1 MPHRPL
7 PGAVL
12 PGVLVPGTVLLAAA
26 AMTVMMARFGASP
39 VLPAYCYLAAAG
51 APLAVIDAR
60 QRRLP
65 DLLTLPS
72 YPAALVLLG
81 LAALAVPGGGG
92 HFRGA
97 LAGMAAALAVFGAQA
112 LACPAG
118 IGWGDVKLSG
128 ILGLYLGWLGPG
140 ALLAGL
146 FLGCLLAAVAGLGL
160 IAVHRATRK
169 SQLPFGPFLL
179 AGTLAAIALSGLAP
193 AFPW

>member
-1 MPHRPL
+1 MSHRPL
-7 PGAVL
+7 PAAVPRGSLIPGAVL
-12 PGVLVPGTVLLAAA
+12 LAGA
-26 AMTVMMARFGASP
+26 AMAVMMARFGASP

-51 APLAVIDAR
+51 ALLAVIDAR

-65 DLLTLPS
+65 DLVTLPS

-97 LAGMAAALAVFGAQA
+97 LLGMAAALAVFGVQA
-112 LACPAG
+112 LAYPEG
-118 IGWGDVKLSG
+118 MGWGDVKLSG

-146 FLGCLLAAVAGLGL
+146 FLGYLLAAATGLGL
-160 IAVHRATRK
+160 IAARRATRK

-179 AGTLAAIALSGLAP
+179 AGTLAAIALSGLSP
-193 AFPW
+193 ALPW

>member
-7 PGAVL
+7 PGAIL

-26 AMTVMMARFGASP
+26 AMAVMMARFGASP

-51 APLAVIDAR
+51 ALLAVIDAR
-60 QRRLP
+60 QQRLP

-72 YPAALVLLG
+72 YPAALALLG

-97 LAGMAAALAVFGAQA
+97 LLGMASALAVFGAQA
-112 LACPAG
+112 LAYPAG

-128 ILGLYLGWLGPG
+128 VLGLYLGWLGPG

-146 FLGCLLAAVAGLGL
+146 FLGYLLAAAAGLGL
-160 IAVHRATRK
+160 IAAHRASRK

-179 AGTLAAIALSGLAP
+179 AGTLGGIALSGLAP
-193 AFPW
+193 ALPW